1 LSFHLLSYFVD
12 LYSVFQKNGGDIC
25 LTTVISVST
34 NKGGVLKTT
43 TVSNLAAVLA
53 KRGKRVLIIDTDNQ
67 GNTAL
72 SFGVNPDKL
81 IYTVYDLIMSNATA
95 QEMIIPLEERIDL
108 IPANDDM
115 TFLEHDLWR
124 TWKKDETPHRLLR
137 DAIKPVISS
146 YDYVLIDTAPNLG
159 IATGNALVASDS
171 VLIPFQPES
180 YSMRS
185 LSKIIRAITDY
196 REHNPALTILG
207 VVATLVDSRTNLHS
221 TVLQECRKFCM
232 SHDVRLFE
240 TAIPRTV
247 RFANSIAYFGQPV
260 SLLEDTVYDELAK
273 EIGWI
278 S

>member
-1 LSFHLLSYFVD
+1 M
-12 LYSVFQKNGGDIC
+12 
-25 LTTVISVST
+25 TTVISVST

-43 TVSNLAAVLA
+43 TVTNLAAVLS
-53 KRGKRVLIIDTDNQ
+53 RHGKRVLIVDTDNQ
-67 GNTAL
+67 GNAAL
-72 SFGVNPDKL
+72 SFGINPDQL
-81 IYTVYDLIMSNATA
+81 EHTVYDLIMHNTNAK
-95 QEMIIPLEERIDL
+95 EMIVPVHDQIDL

-124 TWKKDETPHRLLR
+124 TWKKQTPHRLLR
-137 DAIKPVISS
+137 EALKPIITE

-185 LSKIIRAITDY
+185 LSKIIRAIKDY
-196 REHNPALTILG
+196 REHNPDLNILG

-221 TVLQECRKFCM
+221 TVLQECRKFCD
-232 SHDVRLFE
+232 HQNVRLFE
-240 TAIPRTV
+240 TSIPRTV
-247 RFANSIAYFGQPV
+247 RFANSIAYFGHPV
-260 SLLEDTVYDELAK
+260 SMNERTVFDDLAIELN
-273 EIGWI
+273 WI